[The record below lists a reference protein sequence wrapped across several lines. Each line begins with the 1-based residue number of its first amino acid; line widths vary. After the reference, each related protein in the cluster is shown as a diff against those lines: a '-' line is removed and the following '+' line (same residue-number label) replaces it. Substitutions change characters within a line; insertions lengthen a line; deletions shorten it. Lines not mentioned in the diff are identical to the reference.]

1 MLLCLFL
8 DGEWSGVSRLLPQ
21 LRRAGYDVTYYE
33 FDGPHF
39 ITPPLRAPLPDGLQ
53 AP

>member
-1 MLLCLFL
+1 M
-8 DGEWSGVSRLLPQ
+8 RLLPQ

-39 ITPPLRAPLPDGLQ
+39 MTPSAARSALNWLTS
-53 AP
+53 